1 MNRNMFTVLTSQLNI
16 TVSITFTPISYFTA
30 YHYRQLTCK
39 LGGEEANQLGLN
51 RVPDCRGIS
60 NMQLMTAGNI
70 ILFHVPYQYVK
81 APRSDK

>member
-1 MNRNMFTVLTSQLNI
+1 MKRNMFTLLTNQMNI
-16 TVSITFTPISYFTA
+16 TVSLTFTHILDFTT

-70 ILFHVPYQYVK
+70 ILFRVPYQYVK
-81 APRSDK
+81 ATR